1 MRRVRV
7 KQTNKKHAR
16 THALTHT
23 LRLRGVLWINGRRQ
37 AVHHAFA
44 HARTNTHTRNVSST
58 QALGRPANPLC
69 KLFTAG
75 KHPIICVSP
84 QEEALE

>member
-1 MRRVRV
+1 MRSIRV

-16 THALTHT
+16 THTLAHT
-23 LRLRGVLWINGRRQ
+23 LQLQGVLWINGRRQ

-44 HARTNTHTRNVSST
+44 HARANARTRNVSST
-58 QALGRPANPLC
+58 EALGRPANPLC